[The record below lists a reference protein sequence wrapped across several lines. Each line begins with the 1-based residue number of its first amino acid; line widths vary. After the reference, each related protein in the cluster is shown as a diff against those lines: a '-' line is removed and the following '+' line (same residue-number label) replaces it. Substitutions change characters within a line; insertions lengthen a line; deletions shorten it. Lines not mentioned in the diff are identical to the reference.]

1 MNWHQPGVPRV
12 VGSGLG
18 YIRIDMTCTA
28 RSQMLL
34 RVMHGLAC
42 HTEGGG
48 RTTSPSTSLRSIEQG
63 LRQGGG
69 WRRRLPPLRSIEA
82 GGREGGGGGK
92 GRGRREVKRGG
103 GERGGGKEV
112 GGSDRCVGIASY
124 CALLRL
130 IAPYCALLRFIAR
143 G

>member
-1 MNWHQPGVPRV
+1 
-12 VGSGLG
+12 
-18 YIRIDMTCTA
+18 MTCTA

-82 GGREGGGGGK
+82 GGREGGGDGVASHGHPP
-92 GRGRREVKRGG
+92 
-103 GERGGGKEV
+103 
-112 GGSDRCVGIASY
+112 GGSVSVKLVGLETDPPGGSVSA
-124 CALLRL
+124 CLAGW
-130 IAPYCALLRFIAR
+130 A
-143 G
+143 GD